1 MAYHWTQWMLFFY
14 LYCFIGWCFES
25 TVVSLSKHEPVNRG
39 FMKGPFLP
47 IYGSGA
53 VIILLFTLPVRTNF
67 ALVFLLGMLA
77 ATLLE
82 YFTGVCMER
91 LFKVRYWDYSHKR
104 FNLNGHIC
112 LTSSLAW
119 GALSV
124 ALIAF
129 LQPVLE
135 RFVFYL
141 SGQMVGALVFVVSVV
156 FVYDFVSSFRSAY
169 NLRKLI
175 EQSELLRK
183 EAEAIHARLAAFE
196 QAAGQTKEQLR
207 ERTEDLLDDIHARA
221 AALQDLPE
229 EIRTELHQ
237 RYAACREAIERLRS
251 QSGQD
256 LGKLIRRNPSA
267 TSVNYKQALADTIER
282 IKSVD
287 EREIERIEQ
296 QENRFA
302 QGVNFYKLFWIFFLG
317 CFLGVVIETLFCLLT
332 RGHYENRVGVIWGP
346 FNPVYGFGCVALTIG
361 LYFLRFHRDLH
372 ILFFGAV
379 IGSVV
384 EYACSWVQEMV
395 FGSTSW
401 DYSQMPYNVN
411 GRICLLYAFFWGVL
425 SCYWI
430 KNLFPL
436 LNAWVLSIPDKIGK
450 PLTWVV
456 CALLC
461 IDMALSAWAVLRWG
475 LRDAGQPPRNFV
487 ESFFDARFGD
497 ERMERLFPNMTFNK
511 DEAQ

>member
-1 MAYHWTQWMLFFY
+1 MTYHWTQWLLFFY

-25 TVVSLSKHEPVNRG
+25 TVVSVSQRKPVNRG

-53 VIILLFTLPVRTNF
+53 IMILLFTLPVRTNYV
-67 ALVFLLGMLA
+67 LVFLLGMLA
-77 ATLLE
+77 ATILE
-82 YFTGVCMER
+82 YVTGACMEQ

-104 FNLNGHIC
+104 FNLHGYIC

-124 ALIAF
+124 ALVAF
-129 LQPVLE
+129 LQTWLE

-141 SGQMVGALVFVVSVV
+141 SDDMAGALVFVVSVI
-156 FVYDFVSSFRSAY
+156 FVYDFVTSFRSAY

-175 EQSELLRK
+175 EQSELLRR
-183 EAEAIHARLAAFE
+183 EAEAIRARVASFE
-196 QAAGQTKEQLR
+196 QAADQARQELR
-207 ERTEDLLDDIHARA
+207 ERTEDVLDDISARA
-221 AALQDLPE
+221 AALQDMPE
-229 EIRTELHQ
+229 EIRSELRE
-237 RYAACREAIERLRS
+237 RYAACRETIERLRA

-256 LGKLIRRNPSA
+256 LKKLIRRNPSA
-267 TSVNYKQALADTIER
+267 TSVNYRQALADTIER

-287 EREIERIEQ
+287 EREIERLEREQ
-296 QENRFA
+296 NRFA
-302 QGVNFYKLFWIFFLG
+302 QGINFYKLFWIFFLG

-346 FNPVYGFGCVALTIG
+346 FNPVYGFGCVALTLG

-384 EYACSWVQEMV
+384 EYICSWGQEMV

-401 DYSQMPYNVN
+401 DYSAMPYNVN

-425 SCYWI
+425 ACYWI
-430 KNLFPL
+430 KNIFPL
-436 LNAWVLSIPDKIGK
+436 LNGWIFSIPDRIGK

-461 IDMALSAWAVLRWG
+461 ADMALSAWAVLRWT

-497 ERMERLFPNMTFNK
+497 ERMEVIFPNMTFK
-511 DEAQ
+511 AE